1 MPSKLT
7 LGLVLH
13 YRIQMSSTGISLSDK
28 TVVISGPFGLLTQAL
43 TQALTECGADVA
55 LLVDDNKSAQRFCQN
70 ISDLREMSERYGRAA
85 ALESNPKNEKEAQ
98 IDMSR
103 CSELFGT
110 TDIYIDTHMF
120 SAKLPYFA
128 EDTAKAEAVFEAA
141 SQKSYL
147 MSQGA
152 LFYLRSRHK
161 SRIIYVFNEL
171 DQVALEK
178 AGSTKINE
186 FREHVKKMATETIKD
201 HITFNALAI
210 GISEEFLLSR
220 FGNGSIQSSLKKV
233 QETLPQAKLVEYRD
247 ISNLITFMSSPL
259 SNALNGQ
266 ILRLNHGLV

>member
-186 FREHVKKMATETIKD
+186 FREHVKKWPSKRLKIISLSMLSLSASVKSSYSRVSAMEA
-201 HITFNALAI
+201 FNH
-210 GISEEFLLSR
+210 R
-220 FGNGSIQSSLKKV
+220 LKKCKR
-233 QETLPQAKLVEYRD
+233 PYRKP
-247 ISNLITFMSSPL
+247 NWSST
-259 SNALNGQ
+259 AIFQ
-266 ILRLNHGLV
+266 I